1 MDIMDKIKILVADDE
16 PDILEITAKKI
27 GREGFDVVT
36 APDGRVAWEK
46 IKTEAPDVIVLD
58 LTMPHMDGWEV
69 LEQLRA
75 NPPHQKWIPV
85 IIVSALGEVKDM
97 DRGMA
102 LQADHYL
109 VKPCPVDEILKGIRL
124 LLALLPQ
131 RKAESET

>member
-1 MDIMDKIKILVADDE
+1 MEKIKILIADDE
-16 PDILEITAKKI
+16 VDILEIMAKRI
-27 GREGFDVVT
+27 AREGFEVLT
-36 APDGRVAWEK
+36 APDGLVAWEL
-46 IKTEAPDVIVLD
+46 IKAEAPDVLVLD
-58 LTMPHMDGWEV
+58 LTMPRMDGWEV

-109 VKPCPVDEILKGIRL
+109 IKPCPVDDILKGIRL
-124 LLALLPQ
+124 MLALLPQ
-131 RKAESET
+131 RKAESEL